1 MHVALGINME
11 GEKVLLGL
19 WMTENEGA
27 TFWLSVFTELKNRGV
42 EDCFIAC
49 VDGLKGLPE
58 AIESVFPQAQ
68 VQLCI
73 VHKIRSSLRY
83 VPWKERKAV
92 AADLRAIYGAVT
104 LNEAEN
110 ALARFSQKWDTKY
123 PAISPR
129 WRADWERLTV
139 FFDYPSDIR
148 RVTYTTNAIESLS
161 YSLRRVL
168 KNRWAFPTDESIMK
182 VFYLALENI
191 SKKWTMPIQN
201 WKQVLNQFVI
211 ILGSDRVKL

>member
-1 MHVALGINME
+1 ME